1 MRRPRGRIQYS
12 WQRRSFGVAP
22 DRKSVFW
29 TVDAVTGPGWH
40 RGRQGTEWY
49 RVPLESE
56 QKRAPYPWVFQAVSS
71 PVLVLI
77 DGPDFDCVSVT
88 VWPARCGS
96 LPLGVKH
103 CDPARLF
110 PEDPAGDWPSSCAAL
125 SNLGAKECDATC
137 RKYFH
142 IISCFLVFSQPSP
155 CLIHVLIFYLF
166 LIHVGVSR
174 LFKII
179 TV

>member
-71 PVLVLI
+71 AVLVLI

-96 LPLGVKH
+96 LPLGVIGSGALPLAQDRRQPLSPDAEGMVKAPPETEWRS
-103 CDPARLF
+103 DP
-110 PEDPAGDWPSSCAAL
+110 PK
-125 SNLGAKECDATC
+125 KE
-137 RKYFH
+137 
-142 IISCFLVFSQPSP
+142 
-155 CLIHVLIFYLF
+155 
-166 LIHVGVSR
+166 
-174 LFKII
+174 
-179 TV
+179 